1 MRYAFRAALLIALA
15 GLTVPASALA
25 ADEQVFGYT
34 GQPQSFTVPAGDNS
48 VTFTVEGAQ
57 GGASGGAAGA
67 KVVSTVATSPGTV
80 YELTVGQGG
89 TYGIVGFSFS
99 NPTGAAYNGGGPPGD
114 ESGGGGGA
122 SDVRA
127 GACAASLS
135 CGLADRTIIA
145 GGGGGAE
152 GGGSQNSGTGGL
164 TGSDGDT
171 VTGPTTY
178 GSGGV
183 GATQSAGGAGGAA
196 GINSSE
202 EQASSAGGAGTFGQ
216 GGAAGEGGESFNEQ
230 GNEGVFGWEGGGGG
244 GGLYG
249 GGGGGGGAGPP
260 GGAIES
266 IPGGGGGG
274 GSSSGPAGSTYSS
287 GGGPTGPTTGCSN
300 QNEDCIGA
308 NGEIIVQYVAPTT
321 TTLVATDTTPAT
333 LETVTYTATVT
344 TSSGTP
350 TGTVAF
356 EDGGSAI
363 STCGAVAVGTN
374 GIAQCQ
380 HEYMDTSEHKITA
393 VYSGDS
399 NFLTSTSNE
408 VDVTPHTPNG
418 TALQVSP
425 TSYAFPNTVLFN
437 VSSSVT
443 FTVTNVG
450 GTAVTIGPT
459 SPPGQEWGVNDGT
472 DPGDFIVPLDQP
484 VGACTENDALPP
496 GGSCPIAIEFEPN
509 NTGTRSANLDI
520 DASPAND
527 AVVVPLSGFS
537 TAPQISPHSGVGGAF
552 GNVPLGTASAPQLV
566 TISNPGNSNLHVGA
580 LSLSG
585 ASAGEFALGAD
596 LCSNHTVGPGGQC
609 TVDLGAQPTATG
621 AASVTLNIP
630 NNGYTPNNGSLPTP
644 TGTVTL
650 TYSVTGT
657 APTIEL
663 NATTHAFGD
672 QQVGSHSASQQV
684 MISNTGTAP
693 LGVGSLNVAGA
704 NAADFSVSS
713 DTCSGQA
720 VAVGKSCTAQITF
733 TPSATGARTAT
744 LEIRNDGQ
752 GAGGTTKVTLT
763 GTGTAGPTS
772 TLTVSIAGT
781 GHGTVSGSG
790 ISCPGTCS
798 SGYPDGTSVTLSAT
812 AASGSH
818 FAGWSGGCSGTGTCK
833 ATLSSNRAVT
843 ATFTAGHPPAPACTL
858 KLGKPRS
865 GKHGVQLI
873 ALVARCDQAAELK
886 LAGRLTIVV
895 TGTNGHSHKTGLKLS
910 AIGVRIRAG
919 SSLTVT
925 VPVPKRALRSLGRR
939 THETASFSLVASN
952 ANGHGTASV
961 ALKLTGRRR
970 HIATTPVRG

>member
-1 MRYAFRAALLIALA
+1 
-15 GLTVPASALA
+15 LTVPASALA

-34 GQPQSFTVPAGDNS
+34 GQPQSFTVPAGDTS

-57 GGASGGAAGA
+57 GGASGGSAGA

-89 TYGIVGFSFS
+89 TYGVVGFSFS
-99 NPTGAAYNGGGPPGD
+99 NPTGAAYNGGGAPGD

-135 CGLADRTIIA
+135 CGLADRTIVA

-152 GGGSQNSGTGGL
+152 GGGSQNTGTGGL
-164 TGSDGDT
+164 TGADGDT
-171 VTGPTTY
+171 VPGPTTY
-178 GSGGV
+178 GSGGL
-183 GATQSAGGAGGAA
+183 GATQSAGGAGGGA
-196 GINSSE
+196 GINSGQ
-202 EQASSAGGAGTFGQ
+202 EQAARAGGAGALGQ
-216 GGAAGEGGESFNEQ
+216 GGAAGAGGESFNE
-230 GNEGVFGWEGGGGG
+230 GANEGVFGWQGGGGG

-260 GGAIES
+260 GGEIEA
-266 IPGGGGGG
+266 IPGGGGAG

-287 GGGPTGPTTGCSN
+287 GEGPSGPTTGCSN

-308 NGEIIVQYVAPTT
+308 DGEIVVQYAAPTAT
-321 TTLVATDTTPAT
+321 ALVASDTTPAT

-350 TGTVAF
+350 TGTVEF

-363 STCGAVAVGTN
+363 GSCGAVAVGAN
-374 GIAQCQ
+374 GIAQCE

-393 VYSGDS
+393 VYSGD
-399 NFLTSTSNE
+399 TSFQPSPSNE

-425 TSYAFPNTVLFN
+425 SSYAFPNTVLFN
-437 VSSSVT
+437 VSASVT

-450 GTAVTIGPT
+450 GAAVTIGPT
-459 SPPGQEWGVNDGT
+459 SPPGQEWGVNDGA
-472 DPGDFIVPLDQP
+472 DPGDFILSASQP
-484 VGACTENDALPP
+484 QGACTENYTLQP
-496 GGSCPIAIEFEPN
+496 GASCPIAFEFEPN

-552 GNVPLGTASAPQLV
+552 GGVPLGTASAPQLV

-596 LCSNHTVGPGGQC
+596 LCSNQTVGPGGHC
-609 TVDLGAQPTATG
+609 TVDVSAQPTATG
-621 AASVTLNIP
+621 AAGATLNIP

-644 TGTVTL
+644 TNTVML
-650 TYSVTGT
+650 TFSVNGT
-657 APTIEL
+657 APVTMI
-663 NATTHAFGD
+663 NAATRAFGD
-672 QQVGSHSASQQV
+672 QQVGSHSAAQQV
-684 MISNTGTAP
+684 TISNTGTAP
-693 LGVGSLNVAGA
+693 LGVGSLSMAGA
-704 NAADFSVSS
+704 NPADFSIGA

-720 VAVGKSCTAQITF
+720 VAVGKSCAAEITF
-733 TPSATGARTAT
+733 TPGATGARSAT
-744 LEIRNDGQ
+744 LEIPNNGQ
-752 GAGGTTKVTLT
+752 GAGGMTKVTLT

-781 GHGTVSGSG
+781 GHGTVTGSG
-790 ISCPGTCS
+790 IACPGTCS
-798 SGYPDGTSVTLSAT
+798 SGYPDGASVTLSAA
-812 AASGSH
+812 AASGST
-818 FAGWSGGCSGTGTCK
+818 FAGWSGGCSGTGACK
-833 ATLSSNRAVT
+833 VTLASNRAVT
-843 ATFTAGHPPAPACTL
+843 ATFTATSGGGHTPAPACTL

-865 GKHGVQLI
+865 GKQGPKLI
-873 ALVARCDQAAELK
+873 ALVARCDQAAKLK
-886 LAGRLTIVV
+886 LAGRLTIIVHPI
-895 TGTNGHSHKTGLKLS
+895 TGHTHKTGLELS
-910 AIGVRIRAG
+910 AIRRQLRANFF
-919 SSLTVT
+919 VT
-925 VPVPKRALRSLGRR
+925 IDVPVPKRALRAVGRH
-939 THETASFSLVASN
+939 THETVSLSLVASN
-952 ANGHGTASV
+952 ANGRGTASV

-970 HIATTPVRG
+970 WILSPPLR